1 MELRSNFGFGTFFLI
16 HPVVMAG
23 TRIRQQRLLE
33 NILKEE
39 SIIL

>member
-1 MELRSNFGFGTFFLI
+1 MKQEVDRSGVSVCLK
-16 HPVVMAG
+16 A
-23 TRIRQQRLLE
+23 

>member
-1 MELRSNFGFGTFFLI
+1 MKQEVDRSGVSVYLK
-16 HPVVMAG
+16 A
-23 TRIRQQRLLE
+23 